1 MTRTALVTTALPY
14 ANGLLHLGHLV
25 GYIQADIWVRAR
37 RMSGGKAWFVCA
49 DDTHGTP
56 IMLAAEK
63 AGVPPETFIA
73 SIQASHER
81 DFAAFGVAFDH
92 YDSTNSAANKA
103 LTEQFYLK
111 LEAAGHIS
119 RRSVAQFYD
128 PAKGM
133 FLPDRYVKGICPN
146 CGSPDQYGDNCEVC
160 GATYAPT
167 DLKEPRSVIS
177 GATPEMRDSEHFFF
191 EVGHFD
197 GFLREWLAGDVALP
211 GVKAKL
217 GEWLNAEGGLRAWD
231 ISRDAPY
238 FGFEIPGQ
246 PGKYFY
252 VWLDAPIGYLSSFQ
266 MLCQRTG
273 EDFEAHLRA
282 GTSTE
287 LHHFIGKDIVN
298 FHGLFWPAVLH
309 GSGHRAPTRLH
320 VNGYLT
326 VDGAKMSK
334 SRGTF
339 VMARTFLDAGL
350 EPEALRYYYA
360 AKSGGGVDDL
370 DLNLGDFIARVNADL
385 VNKFVNLASRCAGFI
400 SKRFDGQL
408 AAQLPDAAQ
417 YQRFVEGLA
426 PIREAYERN
435 DPAAAI
441 RLTMALADE
450 ANRYIDDVKPW
461 VVSSAVESQLVEE
474 LLASHF
480 EGDGWTV
487 TYPAANS
494 HDYDL
499 LITKHDAKTAVE
511 YKHRKASVADAK
523 KLLASLDYGL
533 FHKAMLI
540 VNSPVSTSVE
550 LEELLA
556 ENSNLKIIY
565 RPDIERILGPDFDKP
580 HADRSISEKEAE
592 LQATCT
598 QGLNLFRVLVTAL
611 KPVLPATAAQAEAF
625 LAAPVNDWTDLVQP
639 LLGHRI
645 TEYTPLFTRIDPKK
659 IDAMIDASKD
669 TLQPAAAAAPAAKT
683 EAVKPAAPAPA
694 KDEAKSADAPAT
706 IGIDDFAKL
715 DLRIGKVLVCEFVE
729 GSDKLL
735 RFELDA
741 GDLGKR
747 QIFSGIRGSYAEPEK
762 LVGRSV
768 VFIANLAPRKMRFG
782 LSEGMILSAGF
793 DGGALALLDA
803 DSGAQPGMPVR

>member
-1 MTRTALVTTALPY
+1 MTRTALVSNALPY
-14 ANGLLHLGHLV
+14 ANGPLHLGHLV

-37 RMSGGKAWFVCA
+37 RMRGDNVFYVCA

-63 AGVPPETFIA
+63 AGVTPEAFIA
-73 SIQASHER
+73 NIQASHER

-92 YDSTNSAANKA
+92 YDSTNSQVNRE

-111 LEAAGHIS
+111 LEQAGHIS

-133 FLPDRYVKGICPN
+133 FLPDRYIKGICPN
-146 CGSPDQYGDNCEVC
+146 CGSADQYGDNCEVC
-160 GATYAPT
+160 GATYSPT
-167 DLKEPRSVIS
+167 DLKEPKSVIS
-177 GATPEMRDSEHFFF
+177 GATPELRDSEHFFF

-197 GFLREWLAGDVALP
+197 GFLRQWLAGDVALP

-217 GEWLNAEGGLRAWD
+217 REWLDAEGGLRAWD

-238 FGFEIPGQ
+238 FGFEIPNQ

-252 VWLDAPIGYLSSFQ
+252 VWLDAPIGYLSSFRT
-266 MLCQRTG
+266 LCARTG
-273 EDFEAHLRA
+273 EDFAAHLVA
-282 GTSTE
+282 GTQTE

-309 GSGHRAPTRLH
+309 GTGHRAPTRLH

-339 VMARTFLDAGL
+339 IMARTYLDVGL
-350 EPEALRYYYA
+350 EPEALRYYFA
-360 AKSGGGVDDL
+360 AKSSGGTDDL

-385 VNKFVNLASRCAGFI
+385 VGKFVNLASRCAGFI
-400 SKRFDGQL
+400 GKRFDGKL
-408 AAQLPDAAQ
+408 ADALPDAAQ
-417 YQRFVEGLA
+417 YQRFVEALA
-426 PIREAYERN
+426 PVREAYERN

-441 RLTMALADE
+441 RQVMALADE
-450 ANRYIDDVKPW
+450 ANKYIDDHKPW
-461 VVSSAVESQLVEE
+461 VIAKQ
-474 LLASHF
+474 
-480 EGDGWTV
+480 EG
-487 TYPAANS
+487 
-494 HDYDL
+494 
-499 LITKHDAKTAVE
+499 
-511 YKHRKASVADAK
+511 ADAQ
-523 KLLASLDYGL
+523 
-533 FHKAMLI
+533 
-540 VNSPVSTSVE
+540 
-550 LEELLA
+550 
-556 ENSNLKIIY
+556 
-565 RPDIERILGPDFDKP
+565 
-580 HADRSISEKEAE
+580 
-592 LQATCT
+592 LQAVCT
-598 QGLNLFRVLVTAL
+598 QGLNLFRVLVAGL
-611 KPVLPATAAQAEAF
+611 KPVLPRVTAEAEAF
-625 LAAPVNDWTDLVQP
+625 LSAPVLGWEELAQP
-639 LLGHRI
+639 LAAHVI
-645 TEYTPLFTRIDPKK
+645 QPYAALFTRIDPKL
-659 IDAMIDASKD
+659 IDAMTDASKD
-669 TLQPAAAAAPAAKT
+669 TLAAAPAA
-683 EAVKPAAPAPA
+683 APAKPQEKKQAAAPAPA
-694 KDEAKSADAPAT
+694 AAPGDGPAT

-741 GDLGKR
+741 GELGKR
-747 QIFSGIRGSYAEPEK
+747 QIFSGIRASYGEPDK

-782 LSEGMILSAGF
+782 ISEGMILSAGF

-803 DSGAQPGMPVR
+803 DAGAQPGMPVR